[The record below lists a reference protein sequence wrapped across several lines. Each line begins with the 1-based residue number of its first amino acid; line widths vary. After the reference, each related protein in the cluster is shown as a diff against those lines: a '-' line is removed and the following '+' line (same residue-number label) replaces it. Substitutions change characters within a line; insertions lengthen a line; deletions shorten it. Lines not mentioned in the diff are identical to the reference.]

1 MRRWL
6 GILASLVVV
15 AAALATALVVAAPA
29 SAQGACAA
37 DAEPNDQ
44 PSLATLLA
52 GELCLEGA
60 LAEGD
65 QDLVA
70 WEVTPAEA
78 TTRWSFA
85 LTGVEDAITTLQLL
99 RVTSEPGIEPPT
111 LDTTPTIALT
121 SGPDVRDATPRED
134 VLVLPGRY
142 VLAVFRSGADDGVP
156 DASTGYRVSIVRGAP
171 LPPTIDTEP
180 NDDAASGVALAGAF
194 TGSGDLAASDDHV
207 RWTPDAAG
215 PEARWRLTLQ
225 VPVGPAVRITVTTA
239 DGLGWTALTA
249 SDGLAV
255 VHDLSPDAGGY
266 DVTLSHI
273 DEAPLAWV
281 LTGEAEPTDGP
292 PADPEPND
300 QAARA
305 LPIDPERP
313 LARGRLATAG
323 DSDYWG
329 LTIDEARA
337 ATQLDLRLLSP
348 DETSR
353 QVCLSDAADVLLQC
367 RTGAGGAV
375 LSNLFLPPGQYLVRI
390 TGEADPDAGY
400 VLRLDATSPPVA
412 DYETEPNDTP
422 ATATRFDAALVMR
435 GRSIDGDA
443 DIYRLTVGGEPQ
455 LWQVQAQGR
464 DLSSLDWVDGEGYTL
479 GSGVVA
485 DDHAS
490 ATLHDLYLVPGEHRI
505 RVAGVGGDYSLTAT
519 PMGPPDPDAERE
531 PNDDLTRANRI
542 GLGDTRTGRLRAR
555 DADWYRFS
563 LAATEHVAVD
573 VDVPDGSATVLV
585 VQTSGQTLG
594 ETRGTRVGQDVHYRA
609 ILPPGEYALWLYP
622 SQPSEA
628 PYRLDLRRE
637 DPFARSGDLEPNDS
651 AATARAV
658 PTSGV
663 IEGTGWGS
671 GDADWYLLPGM
682 SAGRFAIEAEGDI
695 ASVEL
700 AQGESR
706 IRLVQEEGGTT
717 WSTGEAP
724 AGDALLVVT
733 ALGDHVIRMPGAEPS
748 SDAAEPTLAIELT
761 LPTDVVA
768 AWWDDGQRLEGSAR
782 LTNRSPVRQ
791 DVRLDAWSSDARWRV
806 SLDAGTTLDPGA
818 SADVPIVVE
827 VPARAWAGTPVAVG
841 LRAAA
846 PGDEGAFAWT
856 TVTPTGDAAP
866 VDPRP
871 WWDLPEP
878 LLGGLDVASVVLGG
892 VSDGS
897 IDPSAEVI
905 LHDGTAIGG
914 GGLALPVTDP
924 VTATTVDLAGDVPVP
939 VVGII
944 IDPSSTQDALGEKP
958 RDFELWVSEDGSTW
972 TSALRGEVSPLGVEQ
987 PFVLPTAVPARHA
1000 RLAISSTWT
1009 ASLLGPGY
1017 ASPVAQVA
1025 EWKVIATPGVDPAHG
1040 PRDIADPA
1048 LGGHVVT
1055 SDPLLSEVP
1064 EVVQGVLDAEATRQ
1078 WLYPPAGAPMT
1089 WVVGFLHGRAAQ
1101 ITGLE
1106 WVDPDG
1112 SDPSARA
1119 RRVTVEVSTGSPLGP
1134 WSSLGTWRLE
1144 RADDG
1149 TVAPFQLDAPTWAR
1163 YVRLTAPGPRA
1174 EGGAWELPGRIGILE
1189 RPTDDGYRSI
1199 LAQWGQSRAEGPYEL
1214 LVPETREPTLDD
1226 PDVGEGDQARPL
1238 EPEVRAAGRVAI
1250 GSDVDEYLVDVPDDR
1265 HSIRLEVGGEPV
1277 VGVRLHLIDLGG
1289 AEVPLAFTTRPSGGD
1304 VYEANV
1310 TPGTSYRVRVEQPA
1324 FSAVLMY
1331 DTSLS
1336 IASYWG
1342 RIRQGLM
1349 AFAGDVERGR
1359 DRILIIPFGANGKPL
1374 VADWSDD
1381 AWQLQSALE
1390 GSIPEGDS
1398 SAEASVL
1405 KALEV
1410 LEARQGARAILLV
1423 TDGETTSFS
1432 DGPEMWQ
1439 RLARQHPLLFT
1450 VHIGGTPGTTASTH
1464 LLQDLAASAGGV
1476 YTYVRTQEEMD
1487 RAFDQM
1493 ATTLRRPA
1501 GYSLAYASFEDP
1513 LPPPEPAELR
1523 VATPV
1528 GTDGTRAAALVD
1540 PSIAIEIILDTSSS
1554 MRAKLGR
1561 STRIDAAKAVLTRL
1575 VREEL
1580 PPGIPVALRWFR
1592 QEPRSCAT
1600 ELVVPLGPLDP
1611 EAMAATIEGI
1621 RLRRS
1626 IGTPLAAAIEAVA
1639 GDLASVTGPRI
1650 VVVVSDGRESC
1661 KGDPEAAGQELR
1673 AQGYDVTVNVVG
1685 LGLSR
1690 EDRRRIRRLATLGG
1704 GGYFDAKGAGQLEDA
1719 IGAAVSAPFEVR
1731 DATGELVGR
1740 GVVNGP
1746 SLELPP
1752 GTYGVTVLTDPP
1764 HVFEAVVLESGSGAT
1779 LTLPST
1785 P

>member
-1 MRRWL
+1 MVRRWL

-15 AAALATALVVAAPA
+15 AAALAAALVVAAPA
-29 SAQGACAA
+29 GAQGACAA
-37 DAEPNDQ
+37 DTEPNDQ

-142 VLAVFRSGADDGVP
+142 VLAVFRSGSAQGVP
-156 DASTGYRVSIVRGAP
+156 DAAIASGVSIERGSP
-171 LPPTIDTEP
+171 LPPSIDTAP
-180 NDDAASGVALAGAF
+180 SDDGASGVPLTGAF

-505 RVAGVGGDYSLTAT
+505 RVTGVGGDYSLTAT

-651 AATARAV
+651 AATARGV

-682 SAGRFAIEAEGDI
+682 SAGRFAIEAEGDV

-733 ALGDHVIRMPGAEPS
+733 ALGDHVIRKPGAEPS
-748 SDAAEPTLAIELT
+748 
-761 LPTDVVA
+761 
-768 AWWDDGQRLEGSAR
+768 R
-782 LTNRSPVRQ
+782 
-791 DVRLDAWSSDARWRV
+791 
-806 SLDAGTTLDPGA
+806 
-818 SADVPIVVE
+818 
-827 VPARAWAGTPVAVG
+827 
-841 LRAAA
+841 
-846 PGDEGAFAWT
+846 
-856 TVTPTGDAAP
+856 
-866 VDPRP
+866 
-871 WWDLPEP
+871 
-878 LLGGLDVASVVLGG
+878 
-892 VSDGS
+892 
-897 IDPSAEVI
+897 
-905 LHDGTAIGG
+905 
-914 GGLALPVTDP
+914 
-924 VTATTVDLAGDVPVP
+924 
-939 VVGII
+939 
-944 IDPSSTQDALGEKP
+944 
-958 RDFELWVSEDGSTW
+958 
-972 TSALRGEVSPLGVEQ
+972 
-987 PFVLPTAVPARHA
+987 
-1000 RLAISSTWT
+1000 
-1009 ASLLGPGY
+1009 
-1017 ASPVAQVA
+1017 
-1025 EWKVIATPGVDPAHG
+1025 DPAQ
-1040 PRDIADPA
+1040 PA
-1048 LGGHVVT
+1048 HAL
-1055 SDPLLSEVP
+1055 
-1064 EVVQGVLDAEATRQ
+1064 
-1078 WLYPPAGAPMT
+1078 
-1089 WVVGFLHGRAAQ
+1089 
-1101 ITGLE
+1101 
-1106 WVDPDG
+1106 
-1112 SDPSARA
+1112 
-1119 RRVTVEVSTGSPLGP
+1119 
-1134 WSSLGTWRLE
+1134 
-1144 RADDG
+1144 
-1149 TVAPFQLDAPTWAR
+1149 
-1163 YVRLTAPGPRA
+1163 
-1174 EGGAWELPGRIGILE
+1174 
-1189 RPTDDGYRSI
+1189 
-1199 LAQWGQSRAEGPYEL
+1199 
-1214 LVPETREPTLDD
+1214 LDD
-1226 PDVGEGDQARPL
+1226 
-1238 EPEVRAAGRVAI
+1238 
-1250 GSDVDEYLVDVPDDR
+1250 S
-1265 HSIRLEVGGEPV
+1265 
-1277 VGVRLHLIDLGG
+1277 
-1289 AEVPLAFTTRPSGGD
+1289 
-1304 VYEANV
+1304 
-1310 TPGTSYRVRVEQPA
+1310 
-1324 FSAVLMY
+1324 
-1331 DTSLS
+1331 
-1336 IASYWG
+1336 
-1342 RIRQGLM
+1342 
-1349 AFAGDVERGR
+1349 
-1359 DRILIIPFGANGKPL
+1359 
-1374 VADWSDD
+1374 
-1381 AWQLQSALE
+1381 
-1390 GSIPEGDS
+1390 
-1398 SAEASVL
+1398 
-1405 KALEV
+1405 
-1410 LEARQGARAILLV
+1410 
-1423 TDGETTSFS
+1423 
-1432 DGPEMWQ
+1432 
-1439 RLARQHPLLFT
+1439 
-1450 VHIGGTPGTTASTH
+1450 
-1464 LLQDLAASAGGV
+1464 
-1476 YTYVRTQEEMD
+1476 
-1487 RAFDQM
+1487 
-1493 ATTLRRPA
+1493 
-1501 GYSLAYASFEDP
+1501 
-1513 LPPPEPAELR
+1513 
-1523 VATPV
+1523 
-1528 GTDGTRAAALVD
+1528 
-1540 PSIAIEIILDTSSS
+1540 
-1554 MRAKLGR
+1554 
-1561 STRIDAAKAVLTRL
+1561 
-1575 VREEL
+1575 
-1580 PPGIPVALRWFR
+1580 
-1592 QEPRSCAT
+1592 
-1600 ELVVPLGPLDP
+1600 
-1611 EAMAATIEGI
+1611 
-1621 RLRRS
+1621 
-1626 IGTPLAAAIEAVA
+1626 
-1639 GDLASVTGPRI
+1639 
-1650 VVVVSDGRESC
+1650 
-1661 KGDPEAAGQELR
+1661 
-1673 AQGYDVTVNVVG
+1673 
-1685 LGLSR
+1685 
-1690 EDRRRIRRLATLGG
+1690 
-1704 GGYFDAKGAGQLEDA
+1704 GYF
-1719 IGAAVSAPFEVR
+1719 S
-1731 DATGELVGR
+1731 
-1740 GVVNGP
+1740 
-1746 SLELPP
+1746 
-1752 GTYGVTVLTDPP
+1752 
-1764 HVFEAVVLESGSGAT
+1764 
-1779 LTLPST
+1779 
-1785 P
+1785 